1 MNGGNGSDSEISR
14 SDSGFRK
21 WCRGGNIPPV
31 DTLDS
36 LDTLLARDGAVI
48 WHPFTQHG
56 LGRPLLPVAEASG
69 AMLRDTQG
77 REYLD
82 MISSWWVNLHG
93 HGRRELAQAVAEQI
107 QRLDHVQFAGATHEP
122 AVLLAERLL
131 EKAGLAGSAK
141 VFYSDNGSTAVEAA
155 LKIAHQ
161 HWVNRGAPRRLFATL
176 RGSYH
181 GDTVGAMSVGRSSGF
196 FDAFHGMMFE
206 TISLPVPLI
215 WNGFANEEGE
225 KATLEE
231 VARLLEGD
239 ADSMAA
245 LIVEPLVQG
254 AGGMRFHSPRF
265 LEKLCALFRD
275 RGIPVIFDEVMTGFG
290 RTGSFFA
297 YQQTGIIPD
306 MICLS
311 KGITGGI
318 LPLAVTIVAENLFN
332 SFLGNDF
339 STALAH
345 GHSYTAN
352 PVACAAA
359 LCSLDLHEQT
369 DSMGQV
375 DRINRRMAHHLGLLA
390 GKPRIEH
397 LRILGGIAAFDLAGM
412 ESAYSAAAG
421 RELAAYAQENGL
433 LLRTIG
439 NVIYFIP
446 PYCITDEQIDTAF
459 GVIREF
465 LGR

>member
-1 MNGGNGSDSEISR
+1 MENPSTDLS
-14 SDSGFRK
+14 
-21 WCRGGNIPPV
+21 
-31 DTLDS
+31 
-36 LDTLLARDGAVI
+36 ARDGAAI

-56 LGRPLLPVAEASG
+56 LGRPLIPVKDASG
-69 AMLRDTQG
+69 AILRDTQG

-93 HGRRELAQAVAEQI
+93 HGRPELAAAVADQI
-107 QRLDHVQFAGATHEP
+107 KRLDHVQFAGATHEP
-122 AVLLAERLL
+122 AVRLAERLL
-131 EKAGLAGSAK
+131 DKAGLTGSAR

-176 RGSYH
+176 RGAYH

-196 FDAFHGMMFE
+196 FGAFRGMMFE
-206 TISLPVPLI
+206 TVSLPVPLV
-215 WNGFANEEGE
+215 WNGFANDEGE
-225 KATLEE
+225 QTALREIRSALESDG
-231 VARLLEGD
+231 AG
-239 ADSMAA
+239 MAA

-254 AGGMRFHSPRF
+254 AGGMRFHSPGF
-265 LEKLCALFRD
+265 LRKLCGLFRE

-297 YQQTGIIPD
+297 YQQTGFIPD

-318 LPLAVTIVAENLFN
+318 LPLAATIASNDLFD

-352 PVACAAA
+352 PVSCAAA
-359 LCSLDLHEQT
+359 LASLDLHEQT
-369 DSMGQV
+369 DSLTQV
-375 DRINRRMAHHLGLLA
+375 GRINRRMALHLRKLGDD
-390 GKPRIEH
+390 PRIEH
-397 LRILGGIAAFDLAGM
+397 PRLLGGIAAFDLAGTDP
-412 ESAYSAAAG
+412 SYSAGAG
-421 RELAAYAQENGL
+421 RELASYAQEHGVL
-433 LLRTIG
+433 IRPVG
-439 NVIYFIP
+439 NVVYLIP
-446 PYCITDEQIDTAF
+446 PYCTTDEQIDSAF
-459 GVIREF
+459 AVIGAF
-465 LGR
+465 FGNI

>member
-1 MNGGNGSDSEISR
+1 MEDLSAN
-14 SDSGFRK
+14 
-21 WCRGGNIPPV
+21 
-31 DTLDS
+31 
-36 LDTLLARDGAVI
+36 LLNRDKEAV

-56 LGRPLLPVAEASG
+56 LGRALLPVAGGTG
-69 AMLRDTQG
+69 AVIRDTEG

-93 HGRRELAQAVAEQI
+93 HGRPELAKAVADQI
-107 QRLDHVQFAGATHEP
+107 LRLDHVQFAGASHEP
-122 AVLLAERLL
+122 AVRLAERLL
-131 EKAGLAGSAK
+131 EKAGLTGNAR

-161 HWVNRGAPRRLFATL
+161 HWVNRGTPRRLFATL
-176 RGSYH
+176 RSAYH

-206 TISLPVPLI
+206 TVSLPVPLV

-225 KATLEE
+225 QAAIAEIGRILES
-231 VARLLEGD
+231 EGESL
-239 ADSMAA
+239 AG

-254 AGGMRFHSPRF
+254 AGGMRFHSASF
-265 LEKLCALFRD
+265 LRKLCELFRE

-297 YQQTGIIPD
+297 YQQTGFLPD

-318 LPLAVTIVAENLFN
+318 LPLAATIASNDLFD

-339 STALAH
+339 SSALAH

-352 PVACAAA
+352 PVSCGAA
-359 LCSLDLHEQT
+359 LCSLDLHERT
-369 DSMGQV
+369 DSLAQV
-375 DRINRRMAHHLGLLA
+375 ARINRRMALHLKDLEGN
-390 GKPRIEH
+390 PRIEH
-397 LRILGGIAAFDLAGM
+397 PRLLGGIAAFDLAGTD
-412 ESAYSAAAG
+412 AGYSAGAG
-421 RELAAYAQENGL
+421 RGLASHAQEHGV
-433 LLRTIG
+433 LLRPLG
-439 NVIYFIP
+439 NVIYFMP
-446 PYCITDEQIDTAF
+446 PYCITDEQIDAVF
-459 GVIREF
+459 AVIGGF
-465 LGR
+465 LGNHCQIG

>member
-1 MNGGNGSDSEISR
+1 MENPSLNLSE
-14 SDSGFRK
+14 
-21 WCRGGNIPPV
+21 
-31 DTLDS
+31 
-36 LDTLLARDGAVI
+36 RDDAAI

-56 LGRPLLPVAEASG
+56 LGRPLIPIKEGFG
-69 AMLRDTQG
+69 AILRDIDG

-82 MISSWWVNLHG
+82 LISSWWVNLHG
-93 HGRRELAQAVAEQI
+93 HGRPELAEAVADQVR
-107 QRLDHVQFAGATHEP
+107 QLDHVQFAGATHEP
-122 AVLLAERLL
+122 AVRLAERLL
-131 EKAGLAGSAK
+131 EKAGLTGSAK

-176 RGSYH
+176 RGAYH

-215 WNGFANEEGE
+215 WNGFANREGE
-225 KATLEE
+225 IAALNEVRSILEC
-231 VARLLEGD
+231 EGD
-239 ADSMAA
+239 DMAA
-245 LIVEPLVQG
+245 LIVEPLIQG
-254 AGGMRFHSPRF
+254 AGGMRFHSPSF
-265 LEKLCALFRD
+265 LRELCALFRE

-297 YQQTGIIPD
+297 FEQTGFIPD

-318 LPLAVTIVAENLFN
+318 LPLAATIASKDLFD

-339 STALAH
+339 SSALAH

-359 LCSLDLHEQT
+359 LASLDLHEKT
-369 DSMGQV
+369 DSMTQV
-375 DRINRRMAHHLGLLA
+375 NRINRRMALHLEKQA
-390 GKPRIEH
+390 MNPRIEH
-397 LRILGGIAAFDLAGM
+397 SRILGGIAAFDLAGA
-412 ESAYSAAAG
+412 EPGYSAASG
-421 RELAAYAQENGL
+421 RGLSTYALEHGL
-433 LLRTIG
+433 LLRPVG
-439 NVIYFIP
+439 NVIYLIP

-459 GVIREF
+459 AVIESF
-465 LGR
+465 FTKG

>member
-1 MNGGNGSDSEISR
+1 MDHSDTPATPAAPATSDSLLSR
-14 SDSGFRK
+14 D
-21 WCRGGNIPPV
+21 
-31 DTLDS
+31 
-36 LDTLLARDGAVI
+36 AAAV

-56 LGRPLLPVAEASG
+56 LGRELIPIAGGSRAV
-69 AMLRDTQG
+69 LRDAGG

-93 HGRRELAQAVAEQI
+93 HGRPELAQAVSEQI
-107 QRLDHVQFAGATHEP
+107 LKLDHVQFAGATHEP
-122 AVLLAERLL
+122 AVRLAERLL
-131 EKAGLAGSAK
+131 EKAGLTGSAK

-161 HWVNRGAPRRLFATL
+161 HWANLGTPRRLFATL

-196 FDAFHGMMFE
+196 FDAFHGMLFE
-206 TISLPVPLI
+206 TLALPVPLV
-215 WNGFANEEGE
+215 WDGFPNVEGE
-225 KATLEE
+225 EE
-231 VARLLEGD
+231 ALNEIRRTFTSDGD
-239 ADSMAA
+239 KIAA

-254 AGGMRFHSPRF
+254 AGGMRFHSPGF
-265 LEKLCALFRD
+265 LKELCLLFRE

-297 YQQTGIIPD
+297 FQQTGFIPD
-306 MICLS
+306 LICLS

-318 LPLAVTIVAENLFN
+318 LPLAVTIASNDLFD

-359 LCSLDLHEQT
+359 LASLDLHAST
-369 DSMGQV
+369 DSLSQV
-375 DRINRRMAHHLGLLA
+375 ARIHEQMRQRLVQLSSHSV
-390 GKPRIEH
+390 IEH
-397 LRILGGIAAFDLAGM
+397 TRLLGGIAAFDLAGTETGYAA
-412 ESAYSAAAG
+412 ESGKKLAG
-421 RELAAYAQENGL
+421 YAQEHGV
-433 LLRTIG
+433 LLRPLG
-439 NVIYFIP
+439 NVIYLIP
-446 PYCITDEQIDTAF
+446 PYCITNEEIDRAF
-459 GVIREF
+459 EVIEAFLSNTPRGSQGVA
-465 LGR
+465 

>member
-1 MNGGNGSDSEISR
+1 MDYSDT
-14 SDSGFRK
+14 
-21 WCRGGNIPPV
+21 PATP
-31 DTLDS
+31 DS
-36 LDTLLARDGAVI
+36 LLTRDAVAV

-56 LGRPLLPVAEASG
+56 LGREPIPIAGGSRAV
-69 AMLRDTQG
+69 LRDAGG

-93 HGRRELAQAVAEQI
+93 HGRPELAQAVSEQI
-107 QRLDHVQFAGATHEP
+107 LKLDHVQFAGATHEP
-122 AVLLAERLL
+122 AVRLAERLL
-131 EKAGLAGSAK
+131 EKAGLTGSAK

-161 HWVNRGAPRRLFATL
+161 HWTNLGTPRRLFATL

-196 FDAFHGMMFE
+196 FDAFHGMLFE
-206 TISLPVPLI
+206 TLALPVPLV
-215 WNGFANEEGE
+215 WDGFPNEEGE
-225 KATLEE
+225 REALKEI
-231 VARLLEGD
+231 ARLLAGD
-239 ADSMAA
+239 GDQIAA

-254 AGGMRFHSPRF
+254 AGGMRFHSPGF
-265 LEKLCALFRD
+265 LSELCRLFRD

-297 YQQTGIIPD
+297 FQQTGFIPD
-306 MICLS
+306 LICLS

-318 LPLAVTIVAENLFN
+318 LPLAVTIASNDLFD

-359 LCSLDLHEQT
+359 LASLDLHAST
-369 DSMGQV
+369 DSLGQV
-375 DRINRRMAHHLGLLA
+375 ARIHEQLRRRLVQLSSHPL
-390 GKPRIEH
+390 IEH
-397 LRILGGIAAFDLAGM
+397 TRLLGGIAAFDLAGTEAGYTA
-412 ESAYSAAAG
+412 ESGKQLAG
-421 RELAAYAQENGL
+421 YAQEHGV
-433 LLRTIG
+433 LLRPLG
-439 NVIYFIP
+439 NVIYLIP
-446 PYCITDEQIDTAF
+446 PYCITNEEIDRAF
-459 GVIREF
+459 DVIGAFLSNTTWGSQGVA
-465 LGR
+465 